1 MAFSLRMILLLVATI
16 LFVLAA
22 VSSVDNWADWI
33 AWGLAALAA
42 AFLVGEAGWDRNF
55 GGPSRD
61 RT

>member
-16 LFVLAA
+16 LFVVAA
-22 VSSVDNWADWI
+22 LGSAENWADWI
-33 AWGLAALAA
+33 AWGLAAVAA
-42 AFLVGEAGWDRNF
+42 AFLVGEAGWDRSF

>member
-22 VSSVDNWADWI
+22 LSSVDNWADWV

-55 GGPSRD
+55 GGPSSD